1 MSDPAGDLG
10 LRSPMDPFDGVH
22 DLGSLTKR
30 AAQLWP
36 ERVAMLID
44 QTGEEVTFRAFDERS
59 DAIAA
64 ALRQLGVDT
73 GDRVAVMLRNVTEF
87 PLAWIGIAKAGATMV
102 PVNVNYRTEDARYVL
117 QHSGSRTVLTAEE
130 FLPLLASLRDLGL
143 SLTNLIS
150 VDSGGGSILL
160 RSLIDHAS
168 MSPLPTVVPEQT
180 ANIQYTSGTTGQ
192 PKGCV
197 LSHFYWCRLARVVV
211 AGPPR
216 LGPDDVLLT
225 AQPFY
230 YMDPQWN
237 VATCLLAGSRLIVL
251 DRFHPST
258 FWDRVRQ
265 YGVTFFYCLGMMP
278 NAMLLNPPSESD
290 RDHRVRAIHCSAI
303 PTKRHAE
310 LEQRWGVPWYEVF
323 GMTET
328 GGDIRMFERDHDS
341 TLGTGCIGR
350 PHADREVRIV
360 DENDRPAPRGVAGQM
375 VIRGPGMMDMYFAD
389 LAATQAAFRS
399 GWFHTGDLVR
409 QDVDGL
415 IYYLGRTKD
424 MIRRS
429 GENIAAAE
437 VEIVLMQYPKVRLAA
452 CVPVPDELRGEEVKA
467 YLVLRAGETRETAP
481 PSELHDWCLERLAYF
496 KVPRYWEYRD
506 DLPLTP
512 SERVAK
518 AVLTAEREDLRRG
531 AWDSADQAW
540 H

>member
-1 MSDPAGDLG
+1 MNEPAGDLSRTS
-10 LRSPMDPFDGVH
+10 LMNPPDDIH
-22 DLGSLTKR
+22 DLASLTKR
-30 AAQLWP
+30 AARLWP

-44 QTGEEVTFRAFDERS
+44 QTGEEVTFRVFDERS

-64 ALRQLGVDT
+64 ALRQLGVDS
-73 GDRVAVMLRNVTEF
+73 GDRVAVMLRNVMEF
-87 PLAWIGIAKAGATMV
+87 PLAWIGIAKAGAIMV

-117 QHSGSRTVLTAEE
+117 QHSGSQTVLTEEE
-130 FLPLLASLRDLGL
+130 FLPLLASLRDTGL
-143 SLTNLIS
+143 SVTNLIT
-150 VDSGGGSILL
+150 VDGGGGSILL
-160 RSLIDHAS
+160 RSLVDHTS
-168 MSPLPTVVPEQT
+168 ISSLPTVAPEQT

-197 LSHFYWCRLARVVV
+197 LSHFYWCRLAHIVL

-216 LGPDDVLLT
+216 LGPEDVLLT

-237 VATCLLAGSRLIVL
+237 LATCLMAGARLILL

-258 FWDRVRQ
+258 FWDKVRQ
-265 YGVTFFYCLGMMP
+265 HGVTFFYCLGMMP
-278 NAMLLNPPSESD
+278 NAMLLNPPSGSD
-290 RDHRVRAIHCSAI
+290 RHHRVRSIHCSAI
-303 PTKRHAE
+303 PPKRHAE

-328 GGDIRMFERDHDS
+328 GGDIRMFEQDHDS
-341 TLGTGCIGR
+341 TLGAGCIGR
-350 PHADREVRIV
+350 PHADREIRIV
-360 DENDRPAPRGVAGQM
+360 DQNDRPVLRGTAGQM

-389 LAATQAAFRS
+389 PGATHAVFKN
-399 GWFHTGDLVR
+399 GWFHTGDLAR
-409 QDVDGL
+409 QDADGL

-429 GENIAAAE
+429 GENVAAAE
-437 VEIVLMQYPKVRLAA
+437 VEIVLMQHPKVRLAA

-467 YLVLRAGETRETAP
+467 YLVLREGETHETAP
-481 PSELHDWCLERLAYF
+481 PSDLRDWCLERLAYF
-496 KVPRYWEYRD
+496 KAPRYWEYRD

-518 AVLTAEREDLRRG
+518 AALIVETDDLRRG